1 MYARVVSGTM
11 QLDKNAETVE
21 IYRNSIVP
29 AAKEQK
35 GFKGGNLFTDDQTG
49 KFISITLWETED
61 DMISGDSSG
70 YLQEQLVLRQGSNGV
85 ILRRNLLCLQGVTL

>member
-49 KFISITLWETED
+49 KFISITLWETEE

-70 YLQEQLVLRQGSNGV
+70 YLQEQLGKVAAFFTSPPKIEQYTVSV
-85 ILRRNLLCLQGVTL
+85 

>member
-49 KFISITLWETED
+49 KFISITPWETED

-70 YLQEQLVLRQGSNGV
+70 YLQEQLGKVAAFFISPPKVEQYTVSV
-85 ILRRNLLCLQGVTL
+85 

>member
-1 MYARVVSGTM
+1 MYARVVLGTM
-11 QLDKNAETVE
+11 QLDKNDQATE
-21 IYRNSIVP
+21 IFKNSIVP

-35 GFKGGNLFTDDQTG
+35 GFKGANLYTDNQTG

-70 YLQEQLVLRQGSNGV
+70 YLQEQLGKVAAFFASPPKVEQYTVSV
-85 ILRRNLLCLQGVTL
+85 

>member
-70 YLQEQLVLRQGSNGV
+70 YLQEQLGKVAAFFTSAPKVEQYTVSV
-85 ILRRNLLCLQGVTL
+85 

>member
-1 MYARVVSGTM
+1 MYARVVLGTM
-11 QLDKNAETVE
+11 QLDKNDQAVE
-21 IYRNSIVP
+21 IYKNSIVP

-61 DMISGDSSG
+61 DMVSSDSSG
-70 YLQEQLVLRQGSNGV
+70 YLQEQLGKVAVFFASPPKVEQYTVSV
-85 ILRRNLLCLQGVTL
+85 